1 MLDQKQFVLAVNQI
15 AAEKGISREKI
26 MEIIEMSIATAYKKD
41 SGRKGQVIKAKFNPE
56 TGEVKIS
63 QIKLVVDKSMLK
75 KEEEEEP
82 SFAKASED
90 EEEKKIRFNPDR
102 HILLD
107 EAKKINSKIQA
118 GEEMIFSLEG
128 EADYGR
134 IAAQTAKQVLIQA
147 LREAERSN
155 IYEEF
160 KNKENQI
167 ISAIVQRVEGK
178 TVYFDLG
185 KTTGVM
191 FQQEQVMGEYYRLN
205 QRMKVYVLSVEQT
218 AKGPLILLSRSHPK
232 LLLGLFALEVPEIAS
247 SAVEVKA
254 VTREAGARSKI
265 AVISNQAGIDP
276 IGSLVGQKGTR
287 VSVVISELGGEKID
301 IIQWD
306 EDPAKFVANALSPA
320 KVVDVELKIKG
331 HDAKVLVPDDQL
343 SLAIGKGG
351 QNVRLAAKL
360 TGWKIDV
367 RSVGKPEEKIQG
379 GIAEARP
386 EVL

>member
-1 MLDQKQFVLAVNQI
+1 MLDQKQFALAVNQI
-15 AAEKGISREKI
+15 AAEKGISKEKI

-41 SGRKGQVIKAKFNPE
+41 FGRKGQLIKAKFNPE

-63 QIKLVVDKSMLK
+63 QIKLVVDKNMLK
-75 KEEEEEP
+75 KEEELELEFELE
-82 SFAKASED
+82 S
-90 EEEKKIRFNPDR
+90 EEKKIRFNPDR
-102 HILLD
+102 HILFD
-107 EAKKINSKIQA
+107 EAKKINSKVQV
-118 GEEMIFSLEG
+118 GEEMIFSLES

-147 LREAERSN
+147 FREAERSN
-155 IYEEF
+155 IFEEF
-160 KNKENQI
+160 KSKENQI

-178 TVYFDLG
+178 TVHFDLG
-185 KTTGVM
+185 KITGVM
-191 FQQEQVMGEYYRLN
+191 FQQEQVIGEYYRLN

-218 AKGPLILLSRSHPK
+218 ARGPLILLSRSHPK
-232 LLLGLFALEVPEIAS
+232 LLLGLFALEVPEIA
-247 SAVEVKA
+247 AGIIEVKA

-287 VSVVISELGGEKID
+287 VSAVISELGGEKID

-306 EDPAKFVANALSPA
+306 EDPAKFIANALSPA
-320 KVVDVELKIKG
+320 KVVDVELQIKG

-360 TGWKIDV
+360 TGWKIDA
-367 RSVGKPEEKIQG
+367 RSVGKPEEKVQG
-379 GIAEARP
+379 GTAEARP
-386 EVL
+386 EVV